1 MSIFRN
7 FFRRHF
13 ILLLLVGVH
22 SGYLTACTAF
32 KGKSLTLYQVP
43 AAVLDAFKE
52 LHPLARDAE
61 FIETY
66 KKGVRVYLV
75 HFTEG
80 EEAHEMTLNAYGK
93 PIVPK
98 VKPEEANRVDEAKDE
113 SSKTDSEPP
122 DAKPSAGPPL
132 PANPKD
138 RAGHPTSTGNSPA
151 SP

>member
-1 MSIFRN
+1 MSIFTK
-7 FFRRHF
+7 FFRCHF
-13 ILLLLVGVH
+13 ILILLLGVD
-22 SGYLTACTAF
+22 SGYLTACTAL

-52 LHPLARDAE
+52 LHPLARDPE

-98 VKPEEANRVDEAKDE
+98 VKPEEANRLDEAKEE
-113 SSKTDSEPP
+113 STKAASELP
-122 DAKPSAGPPL
+122 DAQPSAGPL
-132 PANPKD
+132 ITEHPKD
-138 RAGHPTSTGNSPA
+138 RVVHPSSTANPPA